1 MAVQRQTAASRSA
14 MPERREQH
22 GVSDGFPMTMGRRL
36 LSKLAHTPN
45 FRVSIGQVAL
55 GGVEGVGGFEGV
67 EGVGG
72 VEGFVGVGGVE
83 GFVGVGGFEGVGGVE
98 GFEGVGG
105 VEGFVGVGGFEGVGG
120 FGGDVQWHPGDV
132 GGFGGGGQS
141 FAVLVEDT
149 RVKKRR
155 LIVRRKVVVAKALE
169 AIFNGFA
176 SYSWKV

>member
-22 GVSDGFPMTMGRRL
+22 GVSDGLPMTMGRRL
-36 LSKLAHTPN
+36 LRTLPHTPN
-45 FRVSIGQVAL
+45 LRVSIGQVAL

-67 EGVGG
+67 G
-72 VEGFVGVGGVE
+72 
-83 GFVGVGGFEGVGGVE
+83 GVGGFM
-98 GFEGVGG
+98 GVGG

-132 GGFGGGGQS
+132 GGFGGGGQP
-141 FAVLVEDT
+141 FGVLVEDT

-155 LIVRRKVVVAKALE
+155 LIVRRKAVVAKALE
-169 AIFNGFA
+169 AIFKGFA
-176 SYSWKV
+176 SYSWKVL